1 MLATLAAPR
10 LIVLAMRHLN
20 VDIVNA
26 ARFIGGNL
34 AVGVDKALE
43 WETMIEN
50 CLGSVRLSLRCCFV
64 ANSVCVKYRR
74 MSFFFKTEDN
84 ELRPF
89 RDAIVSAC

>member
-1 MLATLAAPR
+1 M
-10 LIVLAMRHLN
+10 
-20 VDIVNA
+20 DIVNA

-50 CLGSVRLSLRCCFV
+50 CFRERPAELALLFCCKLSLREIPPDV
-64 ANSVCVKYRR
+64 
-74 MSFFFKTEDN
+74 FFFKTEDN